1 MIARLC
7 GYIMTIVAAGMLVAM
22 AQSLLTLPRM
32 KKIAALS
39 GGAILMLTV
48 LSPLVSLDLEKLSLD
63 SLQIDTKVLEQMQ
76 EESTKN
82 VNDIIKRTT
91 EEYILDKATEV
102 GAVISVEVTVATADA
117 GYGYPYSATI
127 AGVVSTAQ
135 KKTLMDCLSNEL
147 GIPEQRQ
154 VWKTI

>member
-1 MIARLC
+1 MITKIC
-7 GYIMTIVAAGMLVAM
+7 GYIMTLVAAGMLVAVG
-22 AQSLLTLPRM
+22 QSVLSMPRM

-39 GGAILMLTV
+39 GGAILMLAA
-48 LSPLVSLDLEKLSLD
+48 LSPLVDLKLDEIALEFD
-63 SLQIDTKVLEQMQ
+63 SIDTKSLEQMQ

-91 EEYILDKATEV
+91 ESYILDKATEV
-102 GAVISVEVTVATADA
+102 GAVISVEVTVATADG

-127 AGVVSTAQ
+127 AGIVSVEQ
-135 KKTLMDCLSNEL
+135 KKTLSDCLSREL

>member
-1 MIARLC
+1 MTKIC
-7 GYIMTIVAAGMLVAM
+7 GYIMMLVAAGIIVAVGQSMLTM
-22 AQSLLTLPRM
+22 PRM

-39 GGAILMLTV
+39 GGAILTLTV
-48 LSPLVSLDLEKLSLD
+48 LSPLVNLNLDEISLKLD
-63 SLQIDTKVLEQMQ
+63 TIDGQSLEQMQ

-91 EEYILDKATEV
+91 EAYILDKATEV
-102 GAVISVEVTVATADA
+102 GAVISVEVTIATAEE

-127 AGVVSTAQ
+127 AGVVSTEQ
-135 KKTLMDCLSNEL
+135 KKTLADCLSREL